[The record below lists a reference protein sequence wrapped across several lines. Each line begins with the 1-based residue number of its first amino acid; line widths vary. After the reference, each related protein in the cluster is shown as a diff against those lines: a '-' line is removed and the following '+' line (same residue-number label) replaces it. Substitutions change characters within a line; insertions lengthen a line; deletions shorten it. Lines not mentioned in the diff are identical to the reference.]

1 MPSARTI
8 CLQVSHWGILM
19 TKNVGQWFTLPLAKI
34 VLMYIATVPDLIM
47 LMTFA

>member
-1 MPSARTI
+1 MPNARNHLLTSKP
-8 CLQVSHWGILM
+8 LGDPND
-19 TKNVGQWFTLPLAKI
+19 KNVGQWFTLPLAKI